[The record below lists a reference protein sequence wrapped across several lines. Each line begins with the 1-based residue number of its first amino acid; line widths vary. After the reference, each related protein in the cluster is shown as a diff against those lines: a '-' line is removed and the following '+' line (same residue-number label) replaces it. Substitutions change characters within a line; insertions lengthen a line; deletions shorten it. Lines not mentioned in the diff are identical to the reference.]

1 MFLRFG
7 GGYRMLGKKG
17 VMLLRICHW
26 WVGIALLCC
35 SGLAAAQ
42 TPPIAINTPP
52 IIAVNK
58 QVGRISLNE
67 AALVWIDPTGQADRN
82 TAIAALDGKNGQ
94 TPHLRKA
101 GESHLLHGKAMWL
114 QFRVL
119 NLDVPA
125 RWAVQLELPT
135 TDLATMYH
143 QREDGSWVEQRA
155 GDAIAHSQW
164 TNNDRYPLF
173 VLSDNSATPVT
184 YYLRIEHQR
193 TAYSA
198 AINLYSAEEV
208 ISSRQIENLFLGL
221 YLGVALAVVVVCLA
235 NSLALRYPN
244 YWRYAVYVAT
254 LAMAQLAFLGLGTQY
269 FTPDLVRWN
278 AVASYVMPSFSVV
291 AALWFVRA
299 LLNTSRFAPWMDRW
313 MLGLTLFFLL
323 LAIVETFAPTVQ
335 GYRLSN
341 ALTLVSMLTLYLVLQ
356 RSWYMGD
363 KNALWIALGLLPVVI
378 AGLFPLARNFGL
390 LTTGFLSQYAVTV
403 GSAMEIAILMYA
415 LMKRSAA
422 QRDMRVREQALQQQ
436 DALTGLA
443 DERRAIAKIH
453 TGILR
458 ARRFNHRMG
467 LMHVHLGN
475 YNHLVREY
483 GQKAG
488 NAALLIGASHLN
500 AVARDV
506 DLAAKLEGANFMLVV
521 EGPITAARLVEI
533 STQLLARSL
542 RPSDALPVGQL
553 LKLQITSALLPDEHI
568 DSVGEDAN
576 TIYNWMLS
584 QSEIAQSESPT
595 KAIRAINF

>member
-1 MFLRFG
+1 
-7 GGYRMLGKKG
+7 
-17 VMLLRICHW
+17 
-26 WVGIALLCC
+26 
-35 SGLAAAQ
+35 
-42 TPPIAINTPP
+42 
-52 IIAVNK
+52 
-58 QVGRISLNE
+58 
-67 AALVWIDPTGQADRN
+67 
-82 TAIAALDGKNGQ
+82 
-94 TPHLRKA
+94 
-101 GESHLLHGKAMWL
+101 
-114 QFRVL
+114 
-119 NLDVPA
+119 
-125 RWAVQLELPT
+125 
-135 TDLATMYH
+135 
-143 QREDGSWVEQRA
+143 
-155 GDAIAHSQW
+155 
-164 TNNDRYPLF
+164 
-173 VLSDNSATPVT
+173 
-184 YYLRIEHQR
+184 
-193 TAYSA
+193 
-198 AINLYSAEEV
+198 
-208 ISSRQIENLFLGL
+208 
-221 YLGVALAVVVVCLA
+221 
-235 NSLALRYPN
+235 
-244 YWRYAVYVAT
+244 
-254 LAMAQLAFLGLGTQY
+254 
-269 FTPDLVRWN
+269 
-278 AVASYVMPSFSVV
+278 
-291 AALWFVRA
+291 
-299 LLNTSRFAPWMDRW
+299 
-313 MLGLTLFFLL
+313 
-323 LAIVETFAPTVQ
+323 
-335 GYRLSN
+335 
-341 ALTLVSMLTLYLVLQ
+341 
-356 RSWYMGD
+356 MGD